1 MAENES
7 TGDDQK
13 EVIEPPKS
21 PWKTPVTAPSPATD
35 KSSTPPPT
43 GDADSDSWPKLSD
56 AQQMLKAS
64 DSSSSVKSPSL
75 PPPSPSSETGS
86 RNAASDKV
94 RGEHIKFH
102 GSSSAKSS
110 NKSSSA
116 VQQRAGPRHNQN
128 GVPSF
133 PVPLAYHQP
142 GFPPFYQGMVPMPH
156 IPLPGYAYQH
166 PRGSFPG
173 AEGHVTRS
181 DGDAASQ
188 AFLTPVNGG
197 FRPPSRGD
205 PNDHDAKFYRGRPNT
220 QERGN
225 QFSSALSN
233 QRPVGSK
240 DDIQLQQS
248 MGLRPFLRPP
258 FFGPAPGYMDGA
270 NFPGPPGAI
279 YFLPSPPPVSVRVP
293 YPPFFVPHPVSS
305 GASTPPSP
313 TLALRESIVK
323 QIEYYFSD
331 QNLQNDHYLLSLM
344 DDQGWVPISIIADF
358 KRVKRM
364 STDIAFIIESLQA
377 SSTVEVK
384 ADKLRRRDEWSKWVS
399 ASADQ
404 KSSPLTPV
412 EHSVEKVIKNDEVN
426 ENKEGGIQVTFS
438 QENRVGEVASL
449 EKQAKKI
456 SVYSKAETSRKK
468 SGFHGSTHRVGKGG
482 DDARTVMASDV
493 VEQNVDDLSNDFSST
508 FMLDEEMEL
517 EHKRDQLS
525 LSGRVD
531 EEDDEDVNDEA
542 IEKLVIVTRNTRTS
556 QVSGTVG
563 KESKPISTELAS
575 AINDGLYF
583 YEQELKATRSNRRSN
598 NSSNDPRDDITRSSG
613 TGAALSKSKYA
624 DHSSGGKNTEGP
636 GSSNSRRKQN
646 KGFTKPHPIH
656 KQRLFSGNYRN
667 HGVSRNTVGTM
678 SESPPSDSVGFFF
691 GSTPPDSHVS
701 RPSKLSASPHS
712 NLASSSPPVGSMPKP
727 FPPFQHPSHKLLQ
740 ENGFTQQLYKKYHK
754 RCLNDR
760 KKLGIGCSEE
770 MNTLYRFWSYFLRNM
785 FIHSMYNEFQ
795 RMAQEDAAANYNYG
809 MECLFRFYSYGLE
822 KEFRE
827 DLYDDFERLTLD
839 TYNKGNLY
847 GLEKYWAFHHFRQQ
861 RGHRAPLKKRPEL
874 DRLLREEFRSLD
886 DFKHAR
892 GGTSASIKEDGH

>member
-21 PWKTPVTAPSPATD
+21 PWKTPETATFPETD
-35 KSSTPPPT
+35 KSSTPPLHT
-43 GDADSDSWPKLSD
+43 GDADSDSWPALSD
-56 AQQMLKAS
+56 AQQMVKSS
-64 DSSSSVKSPSL
+64 DSGSSVKSPLES
-75 PPPSPSSETGS
+75 GS

-94 RGEHIKFH
+94 RGEQKKFH

-110 NKSSSA
+110 NRSSST
-116 VQQRAGPRHNQN
+116 VQQRAARHNRN

-166 PRGSFPG
+166 PWGSFPG
-173 AEGHVTRS
+173 AEGHVARS

-188 AFLTPVNGG
+188 AFVPLVNGG

-205 PNDHDAKFYRGRPNT
+205 PNDHDAKFYRGKPNA

-225 QFSSALSN
+225 QFSSAFSN

-279 YFLPSPPPVSVRVP
+279 YFLPPPPPVSVRVP

-313 TLALRESIVK
+313 ALALRESIVK

-344 DDQGWVPISIIADF
+344 DNQGWVPISIIADF
-358 KRVKRM
+358 KRVKKM
-364 STDIAFIIESLQA
+364 STDIAFITDALQG

-384 ADKLRRRDEWSKWVS
+384 GDKLRRRDEWSKWVS
-399 ASADQ
+399 ANADQ
-404 KSSPLTPV
+404 KSSPSTSV
-412 EHSVEKVIKNDEVN
+412 EHSVGKVIKNDEVD
-426 ENKEGGIQVTFS
+426 ENKEDGSQVTFS
-438 QENRVGEVASL
+438 QENPV
-449 EKQAKKI
+449 
-456 SVYSKAETSRKK
+456 AETSRKK
-468 SGFHGSTHRVGKGG
+468 SGFHGSTHKVDKGS

-493 VEQNVDDLSNDFSST
+493 VEQNVDNLSNDFSST

-517 EHKRDQLS
+517 EHKKDQLS

-531 EEDDEDVNDEA
+531 EEDDDDVNDEA
-542 IEKLVIVTRNTRTS
+542 IEKLVIVTRNPRTS

-583 YEQELKATRSNRRSN
+583 YEQELKATRSSRRSN
-598 NSSNDPRDDITRSSG
+598 NSGNDPRDDITRSSG
-613 TGAALSKSKYA
+613 TGAALSKSKYT

-656 KQRLFSGNYRN
+656 NQRLFSGNYRN
-667 HGVSRNTVGTM
+667 HGVSRNAVGTI

-712 NLASSSPPVGSMPKP
+712 NLANSSPPVGSMPKP

-785 FIHSMYNEFQ
+785 FIRSMYNEFQ

-839 TYNKGNLY
+839 TCNKGNLY

-861 RGHRAPLKKRPEL
+861 RGQRAPLKKRPEL

-886 DFKHAR
+886 DFKNAR
-892 GGTSASIKEDGH
+892 EGASATTEDGH

>member
-21 PWKTPVTAPSPATD
+21 PWKTPAPAPVPAD
-35 KSSTPPPT
+35 KGSASS
-43 GDADSDSWPKLSD
+43 GDDDSDSWPALAD
-56 AQQMLKAS
+56 AQQMIKS
-64 DSSSSVKSPSL
+64 GDSSSAAKLPSL
-75 PPPSPSSETGS
+75 PPQQEIGS
-86 RNAASDKV
+86 RNVASDKV
-94 RGEHIKFH
+94 RGEQLKFH

-116 VQQRAGPRHNQN
+116 VQQRPVHRHNQN

-133 PVPLAYHQP
+133 PVPLAYHQS
-142 GFPPFYQGMVPMPH
+142 GFPPFYQSMVPMPH
-156 IPLPGYAYQH
+156 IPLPGYAYQP
-166 PRGSFPG
+166 PRGSFSG
-173 AEGHVTRS
+173 AEGHVARS

-188 AFLTPVNGG
+188 AFVPPINGG

-220 QERGN
+220 QERGS
-225 QFSSALSN
+225 QFSSSLSN
-233 QRPVGSK
+233 QRSVGSK

-258 FFGPAPGYMDGA
+258 YFGPAPGYMDGA
-270 NFPGPPGAI
+270 NFPGHPGAI
-279 YFLPSPPPVSVRVP
+279 YFLPSPTPVRVP
-293 YPPFFVPHPVSS
+293 YPPFFVPHSVSS

-313 TLALRESIVK
+313 ALALRESILK

-331 QNLQNDHYLLSLM
+331 QNLQNDRFLLTLM
-344 DDQGWVPISIIADF
+344 DDQGWVPISSIAEF
-358 KRVKRM
+358 KRVKKM
-364 STDIAFIIESLQA
+364 STDIAFIIDALQA

-384 ADKLRRRDEWSKWVS
+384 GDKLRRRDEWSKWVS

-412 EHSVEKVIKNDEVN
+412 EHSVGKVIKKDEVN
-426 ENKEGGIQVTFS
+426 ENKEDGFQVRFS
-438 QENRVGEVASL
+438 QENRVGELASL
-449 EKQAKKI
+449 EKHAKKV
-456 SVYSKAETSRKK
+456 SVFSKAETSRKK
-468 SGFHGSTHRVGKGG
+468 SGFRGPTHRVDKGSG
-482 DDARTVMASDV
+482 DARMVMASNV
-493 VEQNVDDLSNDFSST
+493 VEENVDDLSNDFSST

-517 EHKRDQLS
+517 ENKKDQSS
-525 LSGRVD
+525 LSGRVE
-531 EEDDEDVNDEA
+531 EEDDEMYVNDEA
-542 IEKLVIVTRNTRTS
+542 IEKLVIVTRNTRAS

-583 YEQELKATRSNRRSN
+583 YEQELKATRSSHRSN
-598 NSSNDPRDDITRSSG
+598 NSNNDPRDDISRSFG

-646 KGFTKPHPIH
+646 KGFAKPHPIH

-667 HGVSRNTVGTM
+667 HGVSRNSVGAI

-712 NLASSSPPVGSMPKP
+712 NLASNSPPVGSMPKP

-754 RCLNDR
+754 RCLTDR

-785 FIHSMYNEFQ
+785 FIRSMYNEFQ
-795 RMAQEDAAANYNYG
+795 KMAQEDAAANYNYG

-839 TYNKGNLY
+839 TYNRGNLY

-861 RGHRAPLKKRPEL
+861 RGQRAPLKKLPEL
-874 DRLLREEFRSLD
+874 DRLLREEFRNLD

-892 GGTSASIKEDGH
+892 GGASASTKEDGH

>member
-21 PWKTPVTAPSPATD
+21 PWKNTSTAAVTTSPPLTPSG
-35 KSSTPPPT
+35 
-43 GDADSDSWPKLSD
+43 GDDSDSWPTLSD
-56 AQQMLKAS
+56 AQQMVKGS
-64 DSSSSVKSPSL
+64 DSTSVKSPSL
-75 PPPSPSSETGS
+75 PPSSETGS
-86 RNAASDKV
+86 RNAAFDKV
-94 RGEHIKFH
+94 RGEPQKFH
-102 GSSSAKSS
+102 GSSGAKSS
-110 NKSSSA
+110 NKSSST
-116 VQQRAGPRHNQN
+116 VQQRPGPRHNQN
-128 GVPSF
+128 CVPSY

-142 GFPPFYQGMVPMPH
+142 GFPPFYQGIVPMPH

-173 AEGHVTRS
+173 AEGHMARS

-188 AFLTPVNGG
+188 GFVPPVNGG
-197 FRPPSRGD
+197 FLPPSRGD

-225 QFSSALSN
+225 HFSSALSH

-248 MGLRPFLRPP
+248 MGLRPFIRPP

-313 TLALRESIVK
+313 TVALKESIVK

-344 DDQGWVPISIIADF
+344 DNQGWVPISTIADF
-358 KRVKRM
+358 KRVKKM
-364 STDIAFIIESLQA
+364 STDIAFIVDSLLA

-384 ADKLRRRDEWSKWVS
+384 GDKLRRRDEWSKWVS

-404 KSSPLTPV
+404 KSSPLTLV
-412 EHSVEKVIKNDEVN
+412 EHSVGKVIKNDELN
-426 ENKEGGIQVTFS
+426 ENKEDGIQVSFS
-438 QENRVGEVASL
+438 QENRVGELASL
-449 EKQAKKI
+449 EEQAKNI
-456 SVYSKAETSRKK
+456 PVFSKAEISRKK
-468 SGFHGSTHRVGKGG
+468 SGFHGSTHRVDKGS
-482 DDARTVMASDV
+482 DDARTVMASDD

-517 EHKRDQLS
+517 ELKKDQLS

-583 YEQELKATRSNRRSN
+583 YEQELKATRSSRRFN
-598 NSSNDPRDDITRSSG
+598 NSSNEPRDDITRSSG

-624 DHSSGGKNTEGP
+624 DHSSGGKNTEVP

-667 HGVSRNTVGTM
+667 HGVSRNSVGTI

-785 FIHSMYNEFQ
+785 FIRSMYNEFQ
-795 RMAQEDAAANYNYG
+795 KTAQEDAAANYDYG

-827 DLYDDFERLTLD
+827 ELYDDFERLTLD

-861 RGHRAPLKKRPEL
+861 RGQIVPLKKHPEL

-892 GGTSASIKEDGH
+892 GGTSASTKEDGH

>member
-1 MAENES
+1 MTENES
-7 TGDDQK
+7 SVDDQK
-13 EVIEPPKS
+13 EVTEPPKS
-21 PWKTPVTAPSPATD
+21 PWKTPAPVDKPSPPSAN
-35 KSSTPPPT
+35 
-43 GDADSDSWPKLSD
+43 ADSNSWPALSD

-64 DSSSSVKSPSL
+64 DSNSGVKSPSL
-75 PPPSPSSETGS
+75 PPPPSETDS

-94 RGEHIKFH
+94 RGEQLKFH

-110 NKSSSA
+110 NKSSST

-133 PVPLAYHQP
+133 PVPLAYHQS
-142 GFPPFYQGMVPMPH
+142 GFPPFYQSMVPMPH
-156 IPLPGYAYQH
+156 IPLPGYAYQP
-166 PRGSFPG
+166 PRGSFPR
-173 AEGHVTRS
+173 AEGHVARS
-181 DGDAASQ
+181 DGDAAAQ
-188 AFLTPVNGG
+188 AFVPPINGG
-197 FRPPSRGD
+197 FRPSLRGD

-220 QERGN
+220 QERGS
-225 QFSSALSN
+225 QFSSALPN
-233 QRPVGSK
+233 QRHVGSK

-248 MGLRPFLRPP
+248 MGLRPFMRPP
-258 FFGPAPGYMDGA
+258 FFPPAPGYMDGA

-279 YFLPSPPPVSVRVP
+279 FFLPPPPPVSVRVP
-293 YPPFFVPHPVSS
+293 YPPFLVPHPVSS

-313 TLALRESIVK
+313 ALPLRESIMK

-331 QNLQNDHYLLSLM
+331 QNLQNDQYLLSLM

-364 STDIAFIIESLQA
+364 STDTAFIIDALQA

-384 ADKLRRRDEWSKWVS
+384 GDKLRRRDEWSKWVS
-399 ASADQ
+399 GNADK
-404 KSSPLTPV
+404 KSSLLTPS
-412 EHSVEKVIKNDEVN
+412 EHPVGKVIMNDEVN
-426 ENKEGGIQVTFS
+426 ENKEDGIQITFS
-438 QENRVGEVASL
+438 QENRVGELASL

-456 SVYSKAETSRKK
+456 SVFSKAETSRKK
-468 SGFHGSTHRVGKGG
+468 SGFRGSTHRVDKGSG
-482 DDARTVMASDV
+482 DAKKVMASDV

-517 EHKRDQLS
+517 EHNKDQLS

-531 EEDDEDVNDEA
+531 DEDDEMDVNDEA

-556 QVSGTVG
+556 QVSGTAG

-583 YEQELKATRSNRRSN
+583 YEQELKATRSSRRYN
-598 NSSNDPRDDITRSSG
+598 NSSNDSRDEITRSSG
-613 TGAALSKSKYA
+613 TVAALSKSKNA
-624 DHSSGGKNTEGP
+624 DHSSGGKNSEGP
-636 GSSNSRRKQN
+636 GNSNSRRKQN
-646 KGFTKPHPIH
+646 KGFAKPHPIH

-667 HGVSRNTVGTM
+667 HGVSRNTVGTIY
-678 SESPPSDSVGFFF
+678 ESPPSDSVGFFF

-785 FIHSMYNEFQ
+785 FIRSMYNEFQ
-795 RMAQEDAAANYNYG
+795 KMAQEDAAANYNYG

-827 DLYDDFERLTLD
+827 DLYEDFERLTLD

-861 RGHRAPLKKRPEL
+861 RGQRAPLKKHPEL
-874 DRLLREEFRSLD
+874 DNLLREEFRSLD

-892 GGTSASIKEDGH
+892 GGASASMKEEGH

>member
-21 PWKTPVTAPSPATD
+21 PWKTPVTAPDD
-35 KSSTPPPT
+35 KASVLL
-43 GDADSDSWPKLSD
+43 GDADSESWPALAD
-56 AQQMLKAS
+56 AQQMIKAS
-64 DSSSSVKSPSL
+64 DLSSAAKLPSL
-75 PPPSPSSETGS
+75 PPQQEIGGSGNVASE
-86 RNAASDKV
+86 KV
-94 RGEHIKFH
+94 RGEQLKFH

-116 VQQRAGPRHNQN
+116 VQQRPGPRHNQN

-133 PVPLAYHQP
+133 PVPLAYHQS
-142 GFPPFYQGMVPMPH
+142 GFPPFYQSMVPMPH
-156 IPLPGYAYQH
+156 IPFPGYAYQP
-166 PRGSFPG
+166 PRGSFSG
-173 AEGHVTRS
+173 AEGHMVRS

-188 AFLTPVNGG
+188 AFVTPINGG

-220 QERGN
+220 QERGS

-258 FFGPAPGYMDGA
+258 YFGPAPGYMDGA
-270 NFPGPPGAI
+270 NFPGHPGAI
-279 YFLPSPPPVSVRVP
+279 YFLPSPPPVRVP

-313 TLALRESIVK
+313 ALALRESILK

-331 QNLQNDHYLLSLM
+331 QNLLNDHYLLSLM

-358 KRVKRM
+358 KRVKKM
-364 STDIAFIIESLQA
+364 STDIAFIIDALQA

-384 ADKLRRRDEWSKWVS
+384 GDKLRRRDEWSKWVS

-404 KSSPLTPV
+404 KSSPSTPV
-412 EHSVEKVIKNDEVN
+412 EHSVGKVIKNDEVN
-426 ENKEGGIQVTFS
+426 ENKEDGIQVRFS
-438 QENRVGEVASL
+438 QENRVGELASL
-449 EKQAKKI
+449 EKHAKKV
-456 SVYSKAETSRKK
+456 SVFSKAETSRKK
-468 SGFHGSTHRVGKGG
+468 SGFRGSTHRVDKGSG
-482 DDARTVMASDV
+482 DARMVMASDV

-517 EHKRDQLS
+517 ESKKDQFS
-525 LSGRVD
+525 LSRRVD
-531 EEDDEDVNDEA
+531 EEDDELYVNDEA
-542 IEKLVIVTRNTRTS
+542 IEKLVIVTRNTRAS

-583 YEQELKATRSNRRSN
+583 YEQELKATRSSHRSN
-598 NSSNDPRDDITRSSG
+598 NYNNDPRDDITWSSG

-646 KGFTKPHPIH
+646 KGFAKPHPIH

-667 HGVSRNTVGTM
+667 HGVSRNSVGTI

-785 FIHSMYNEFQ
+785 FIRSMYNEFQ
-795 RMAQEDAAANYNYG
+795 KMAQEDAAANYNYG

-822 KEFRE
+822 KDFRE

-839 TYNKGNLY
+839 TYNRGNLY

-861 RGHRAPLKKRPEL
+861 RGQRAPLKKLPEL
-874 DRLLREEFRSLD
+874 DRLLREEFRNLD

-892 GGTSASIKEDGH
+892 GGASASTNEVGH

>member
-21 PWKTPVTAPSPATD
+21 PWKTPVTAPAPVPAD
-35 KSSTPPPT
+35 KSSVPL
-43 GDADSDSWPKLSD
+43 GDADSESWPALAD
-56 AQQMLKAS
+56 AQQMIKAS
-64 DSSSSVKSPSL
+64 DLSSAAKLPSL
-75 PPPSPSSETGS
+75 PPQQEIGGS
-86 RNAASDKV
+86 RNVASEKV
-94 RGEHIKFH
+94 RGEQLKFH

-116 VQQRAGPRHNQN
+116 VQQRPGPRHNQN

-133 PVPLAYHQP
+133 PVPLAYHQS
-142 GFPPFYQGMVPMPH
+142 GFPPFYQSMVPMPH
-156 IPLPGYAYQH
+156 IPLPGYAYQP
-166 PRGSFPG
+166 PRGSFSG
-173 AEGHVTRS
+173 AEGHVARS

-188 AFLTPVNGG
+188 AFVPPINGG

-205 PNDHDAKFYRGRPNT
+205 PNDQDAKFYRGRPNT
-220 QERGN
+220 QERGS

-258 FFGPAPGYMDGA
+258 YFGPAPGYMDGA
-270 NFPGPPGAI
+270 NFPGHPGAI
-279 YFLPSPPPVSVRVP
+279 YFLPSPPPVRVP

-313 TLALRESIVK
+313 ALALRESILK

-358 KRVKRM
+358 KRVKKM
-364 STDIAFIIESLQA
+364 STDIAFIIDALQA

-384 ADKLRRRDEWSKWVS
+384 GDKLRRRDEWSKWVS
-399 ASADQ
+399 TSADQ
-404 KSSPLTPV
+404 KSSPSTPV
-412 EHSVEKVIKNDEVN
+412 EHSVGKVIMNDEVN
-426 ENKEGGIQVTFS
+426 ENKEDGIQVRFS
-438 QENRVGEVASL
+438 QENRVGELASI
-449 EKQAKKI
+449 EKHAKKV
-456 SVYSKAETSRKK
+456 SVFSKAETSRKK
-468 SGFHGSTHRVGKGG
+468 SGFHGSTHRVDKGSG
-482 DDARTVMASDV
+482 DARMVMASDV

-517 EHKRDQLS
+517 ENKKDQSS

-531 EEDDEDVNDEA
+531 EEDDEMYVNDEA
-542 IEKLVIVTRNTRTS
+542 IEKLVIVTRNTRAS

-583 YEQELKATRSNRRSN
+583 YEQELKATRSSHRSN
-598 NSSNDPRDDITRSSG
+598 NYNNDPRDDITRSSG

-646 KGFTKPHPIH
+646 KGFAKPHPIH

-667 HGVSRNTVGTM
+667 HGVSRNSVGTI

-760 KKLGIGCSEE
+760 KKLGVGCSEE

-785 FIHSMYNEFQ
+785 FIRSMYNEFQ
-795 RMAQEDAAANYNYG
+795 KMAQEDAAANYNYG

-827 DLYDDFERLTLD
+827 GLYDDFERLTLD
-839 TYNKGNLY
+839 TYNRGNLY

-861 RGHRAPLKKRPEL
+861 RGQRAPLKKLPEL
-874 DRLLREEFRSLD
+874 DRLLREEFRNLD

-892 GGTSASIKEDGH
+892 GGVSASTKEDGH

>member
-1 MAENES
+1 MSMAENETS
-7 TGDDQK
+7 VDDQK
-13 EVIEPPKS
+13 EVSEPPKS
-21 PWKTPVTAPSPATD
+21 PWKTPAATDTPSSPAADTD
-35 KSSTPPPT
+35 S
-43 GDADSDSWPKLSD
+43 ASWPALSD
-56 AQQMLKAS
+56 AQQMLKTT
-64 DSSSSVKSPSL
+64 DSNSAAKSPLL
-75 PPPSPSSETGS
+75 PPLAETDS
-86 RNAASDKV
+86 RNAASEKV
-94 RGEHIKFH
+94 RGEQPKFH
-102 GSSSAKSS
+102 GYSSAKSS

-116 VQQRAGPRHNQN
+116 SQQKAGPRHNQN
-128 GVPSF
+128 GGQSF

-142 GFPPFYQGMVPMPH
+142 GFPPFYQNMVPMPH

-166 PRGSFPG
+166 PRVPFPG
-173 AEGHVTRS
+173 AEGHVARS
-181 DGDAASQ
+181 DGDAAAQ
-188 AFLTPVNGG
+188 AFVPPINGG

-205 PNDHDAKFYRGRPNT
+205 PNDFDAKFYRGRPNT
-220 QERGN
+220 QEHGG
-225 QFSSALSN
+225 QFSPALSS
-233 QRPVGSK
+233 QRPVCSK

-248 MGLRPFLRPP
+248 MGLRPFLRPQ
-258 FFGPAPGYMDGA
+258 FFAPAPGYVDGA
-270 NFPGPPGAI
+270 NFSGPPGAI
-279 YFLPSPPPVSVRVP
+279 YFLPPPSPGSVRVP

-313 TLALRESIVK
+313 TLALRESIIK

-358 KRVKRM
+358 KRVKKM
-364 STDIAFIIESLQA
+364 STDIAFIIDALQA

-384 ADKLRRRDEWSKWVS
+384 DDKLRRRDEWSKWVS

-404 KSSPLTPV
+404 KSSPLSPV
-412 EHSVEKVIKNDEVN
+412 EHLVGKVVLDIKNDEVN
-426 ENKEGGIQVTFS
+426 ENKEDGTQVTSS
-438 QENRVGEVASL
+438 QENRSVGELPLL
-449 EKQAKKI
+449 EKQAKKV
-456 SVYSKAETSRKK
+456 SVFGKAENSRKK
-468 SGFHGSTHRVGKGG
+468 SGFHGSTHRLDKGSG
-482 DDARTVMASDV
+482 DSRMVMASDA
-493 VEQNVDDLSNDFSST
+493 VDDLSNDFSST

-517 EHKRDQLS
+517 EHKKDQLS

-531 EEDDEDVNDEA
+531 EEDDEMDVNDEA

-583 YEQELKATRSNRRSN
+583 YEQELKATRSSCRSN
-598 NSSNDPRDDITRSSG
+598 NSIYGSRDEITRSSG
-613 TGAALSKSKYA
+613 TAAALSKSKNA
-624 DHSSGGKNTEGP
+624 DHSSGGKNSEGT
-636 GSSNSRRKQN
+636 GNSNSRRKQN

-667 HGVSRNTVGTM
+667 HGISRNSVGTI

-712 NLASSSPPVGSMPKP
+712 NFASSSPPVGSMPKP

-754 RCLNDR
+754 RCLSNR

-795 RMAQEDAAANYNYG
+795 KLAQEDAAANYNYG

-827 DLYDDFERLTLD
+827 DLYEDFERLTLD
-839 TYNKGNLY
+839 FYNKGNLY

-861 RGHRAPLKKRPEL
+861 RGQKAPLKKHPEL
-874 DRLLREEFRSLD
+874 DRLLRDEFRSLD

-892 GGTSASIKEDGH
+892 GATASVKEDGH

>member
-1 MAENES
+1 MPENDS

-13 EVIEPPKS
+13 EVIDPPKS
-21 PWKTPVTAPSPATD
+21 PWKTPVTAPFAD
-35 KSSTPPPT
+35 KPSSKP
-43 GDADSDSWPKLSD
+43 GNGDSDSWPALSD
-56 AQQMLKAS
+56 AQQMLKTG
-64 DSSSSVKSPSL
+64 DSSSGAKSPSL
-75 PPPSPSSETGS
+75 PPQPETGS
-86 RNAASDKV
+86 RNVASEKV
-94 RGEHIKFH
+94 RGEQLKFH

-133 PVPLAYHQP
+133 PVPLAYHQS
-142 GFPPFYQGMVPMPH
+142 GFAPFYQSMVPMPH

-173 AEGHVTRS
+173 AEVHVARS
-181 DGDAASQ
+181 DGDSAPQ
-188 AFLTPVNGG
+188 AFVPPINGG

-205 PNDHDAKFYRGRPNT
+205 PNDHDAKFYRGRPST
-220 QERGN
+220 QERGS
-225 QFSSALSN
+225 QFSSTLSN
-233 QRPVGSK
+233 QRPVGAK

-248 MGLRPFLRPP
+248 MGLRPFPRPP
-258 FFGPAPGYMDGA
+258 FYGPAPGYMDGA
-270 NFPGPPGAI
+270 NFPGHPGAI

-293 YPPFFVPHPVSS
+293 YAPYFVPHPVSS

-344 DDQGWVPISIIADF
+344 DNQGWVPIATIADF

-364 STDIAFIIESLQA
+364 STDIAFIIDALQA

-384 ADKLRRRDEWSKWVS
+384 GDKLRRRDEWTKWVS
-399 ASADQ
+399 VNADQ
-404 KSSPLTPV
+404 KSSPSTPV
-412 EHSVEKVIKNDEVN
+412 EHSVGKVIKNDEVN
-426 ENKEGGIQVTFS
+426 ENKEDGVQTTFS
-438 QENRVGEVASL
+438 QENHVGELASL
-449 EKQAKKI
+449 DKHAKKV
-456 SVYSKAETSRKK
+456 SVYSNAETSRKK
-468 SGFHGSTHRVGKGG
+468 SGFHGLTHEVDKGSG
-482 DDARTVMASDV
+482 DARTVVASGV

-517 EHKRDQLS
+517 EHKKDQPS

-531 EEDDEDVNDEA
+531 DDDDEMDVNDEA

-556 QVSGTVG
+556 MVSGTVG
-563 KESKPISTELAS
+563 KESRPISTELAS

-583 YEQELKATRSNRRSN
+583 YEQELKAKRSSRRSN

-613 TGAALSKSKYA
+613 TGTALSKSKYA
-624 DHSSGGKNTEGP
+624 DHSSGGKNTEGH

-646 KGFTKPHPIH
+646 KGFAKPHPIH

-667 HGVSRNTVGTM
+667 HGVSRNTVGTI

-785 FIHSMYNEFQ
+785 FIRSMYNEFQ
-795 RMAQEDAAANYNYG
+795 RMAQEDAASNYNYG

-822 KEFRE
+822 KEFKE

-861 RGHRAPLKKRPEL
+861 RGQKAPLKKHPQL

-892 GGTSASIKEDGH
+892 GGASASTKEDGH

>member
-7 TGDDQK
+7 TGDDHK

-21 PWKTPVTAPSPATD
+21 PWKTPAPAPVDNPSSPVAA
-35 KSSTPPPT
+35 
-43 GDADSDSWPKLSD
+43 DADSDSWPALSD
-56 AQQMLKAS
+56 AQQMLRAS
-64 DSSSSVKSPSL
+64 DSTSSAKSPSL
-75 PPPSPSSETGS
+75 PPPPENSS
-86 RNAASDKV
+86 RNAASEKV
-94 RGEHIKFH
+94 RGEHLKFH

-128 GVPSF
+128 GVPF

-142 GFPPFYQGMVPMPH
+142 AFPPFYPSMVPMPH

-173 AEGHVTRS
+173 AEGHVARS

-188 AFLTPVNGG
+188 AFVPPINGG

-205 PNDHDAKFYRGRPNT
+205 PNDHDAKFYRGRPNP

-225 QFSSALSN
+225 QFSSSLSN

-248 MGLRPFLRPP
+248 MGLRPFIRPP

-279 YFLPSPPPVSVRVP
+279 YFLPSPPPVSARVP

-305 GASTPPSP
+305 VASTPASP
-313 TLALRESIVK
+313 TLALKESIMK

-344 DDQGWVPISIIADF
+344 DDQGWVLISIIADF
-358 KRVKRM
+358 KRVKKM
-364 STDIAFIIESLQA
+364 STDIAFITDALQA

-384 ADKLRRRDEWSKWVS
+384 GDKLRRRDEWSKWVS

-404 KSSPLTPV
+404 KSPLTSV
-412 EHSVEKVIKNDEVN
+412 EHSVGKVIKNDEVN
-426 ENKEGGIQVTFS
+426 ENKEDGIQVTIA
-438 QENRVGEVASL
+438 QDNYKLASL
-449 EKQAKKI
+449 EKQAKKL
-456 SVYSKAETSRKK
+456 SVFNKTETSRKK
-468 SGFHGSTHRVGKGG
+468 SGFHGSTHRVDRGSG
-482 DDARTVMASDV
+482 DVRTVRASDV

-517 EHKRDQLS
+517 EHKKDQLS

-531 EEDDEDVNDEA
+531 EEEDEMDVNDEA
-542 IEKLVIVTRNTRTS
+542 IEKLVIVTRNTRIS
-556 QVSGTVG
+556 QASGSVG

-583 YEQELKATRSNRRSN
+583 YEQELKATRSSRRSN
-598 NSSNDPRDDITRSSG
+598 YSSNDPRDDVTRSSG
-613 TGAALSKSKYA
+613 SGAGLSKSKYA

-646 KGFTKPHPIH
+646 KGFAKPHPIH

-667 HGVSRNTVGTM
+667 HGVSRNTGGTI
-678 SESPPSDSVGFFF
+678 SESPPCDSVGFFF

-785 FIHSMYNEFQ
+785 FIRSMYNEFQ
-795 RMAQEDAAANYNYG
+795 KMAQEDAAANYNYG

-861 RGHRAPLKKRPEL
+861 RGQRAPLKKRPEL

-892 GGTSASIKEDGH
+892 GGAASASSTREDGH